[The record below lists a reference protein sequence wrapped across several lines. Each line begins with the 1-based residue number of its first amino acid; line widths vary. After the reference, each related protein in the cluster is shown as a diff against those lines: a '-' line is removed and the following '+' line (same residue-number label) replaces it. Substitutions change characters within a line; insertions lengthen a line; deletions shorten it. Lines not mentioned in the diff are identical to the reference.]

1 MLIFVPQILH
11 KFLSETR
18 YFGKPVIFHMEKCV
32 CVCVC
37 VCVYSKSILIH
48 NLNWIDHIY
57 STWNLLL

>member
-1 MLIFVPQILH
+1 MLILVPQILH

-37 VCVYSKSILIH
+37 VCVFKKYSDTQPEL
-48 NLNWIDHIY
+48 D
-57 STWNLLL
+57 